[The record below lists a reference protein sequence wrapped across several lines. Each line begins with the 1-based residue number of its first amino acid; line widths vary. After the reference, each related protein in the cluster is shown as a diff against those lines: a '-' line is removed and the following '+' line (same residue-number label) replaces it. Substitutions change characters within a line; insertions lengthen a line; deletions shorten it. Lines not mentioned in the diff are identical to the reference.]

1 MTSGLRRSYCDQDI
15 RCVMGRSCG
24 KSKDTEKAGSKKAKP
39 WRRGLPLVG
48 FFAQAVATVRP
59 GLAGSVTEGPESRT

>member
-24 KSKDTEKAGSKKAKP
+24 KSKSNETPSSKGRSP
-39 WRRGLPLVG
+39 GGGVCRWS
-48 FFAQAVATVRP
+48 AVSNRLLLRFDQVWP
-59 GLAGSVTEGPESRT
+59 DP